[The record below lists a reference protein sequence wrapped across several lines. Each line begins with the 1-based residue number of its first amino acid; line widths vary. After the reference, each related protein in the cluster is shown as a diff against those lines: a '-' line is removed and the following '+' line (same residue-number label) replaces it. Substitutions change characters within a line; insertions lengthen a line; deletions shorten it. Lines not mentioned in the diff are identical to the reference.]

1 MTDNEI
7 IKALECCIS
16 NELAWENCPDCPY
29 RKYRLSCMDDML
41 ADAIS
46 LINRQQAEIERLKNG
61 LAISQK
67 ETKRI
72 LVTKGGRGY
81 GKTKAEAIKEFA
93 ERLKKLA
100 RPFPFFIIEA
110 VCGVTVTD
118 IDNLVK
124 EMVGGDNAQ

>member
-7 IKALECCIS
+7 IKALECRKEDMICAVVDEDNRTHFVT
-16 NELAWENCPDCPY
+16 NENVLD
-29 RKYRLSCMDDML
+29 
-41 ADAIS
+41 
-46 LINRQQAEIERLKNG
+46 LINRQKAEIERLERQSNRLGAVIDSLRENICSLSEG
-61 LAISQK
+61 L
-67 ETKRI
+67 ETAR
-72 LVTKGGRGY
+72 
-81 GKTKAEAIKEFA
+81 AEAIKEFV

-124 EMVGGDNAQ
+124 EMVGDDK